1 VIPVEQKPTSL
12 LGKRVSTMT
21 DEELD
26 AHVAHLRSLL
36 NDIRSDRLH
45 YEPRNGASHQGFVFI
60 QSHPAMPGL
69 LKIGITSVS
78 EFDRNTGIDT
88 GEFRQPLQLRK
99 IVPVFENLKEAG
111 KRVFRSIVAFRES
124 GNREFFRLSLRQAI
138 ALVECALD
146 GTDSG

>member
-1 VIPVEQKPTSL
+1 MEQKPTSL
-12 LGKRVSTMT
+12 LGMRVSTMT
-21 DEELD
+21 EEECD
-26 AHVAHLRSLL
+26 AHFARLHSLL
-36 NDIRSDRLH
+36 NDLKSDRLH
-45 YEPRNGASHQGFVFI
+45 YKPRNGAAHQGFVFI
-60 QSHPAMPGL
+60 ESHPAMPGL

-78 EFDRNTGIDT
+78 AFDRNTGVNT

-99 IVPVFENLKEAG
+99 IIPVFENLKEAG
-111 KRVFRSIVAFRES
+111 RRVFRSIATFQER